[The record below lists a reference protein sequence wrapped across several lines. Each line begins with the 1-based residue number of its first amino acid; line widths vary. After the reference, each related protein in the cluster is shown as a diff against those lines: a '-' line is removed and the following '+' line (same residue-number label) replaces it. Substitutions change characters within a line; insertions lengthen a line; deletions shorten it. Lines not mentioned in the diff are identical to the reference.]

1 MLQTTIRENTS
12 SAMYLT
18 LVEEFALHI
27 RGRHMLIPHIS
38 ERVLTC
44 LALANRPVARVRL
57 AGTLWPDCSDRSASK
72 RLRTALWRLRQI
84 DGNLVQINGDRLH
97 LDPQVAVDFSE
108 LNELAQR
115 LVHTPDSESLAHV
128 QLLADRV
135 ELLPDWDEEWLVPN
149 RERYRLARQAAL
161 ESAAHA
167 LLEEGRP
174 GPALIAALA
183 VVQTEPL
190 RESARRIVIRA
201 HLLQGNAVEAMR
213 ERHRYR
219 LLLRSEF
226 GVEPSAEMDELLSV
240 CYR

>member
-1 MLQTTIRENTS
+1 MLQTTIRDNTS